1 MRNYDLIYEI
11 GETLEGVRF
20 DHLEGYSCLGDYR
33 SGADI
38 HPIQYRALT
47 NTRPGDD
54 DPFEGIGWSPNE
66 ALSNLYKTLKDSNIF
81 QSPSGVE
88 E

>member
-11 GETLEGVRF
+11 GEILEGVRF

-47 NTRPGDD
+47 NTRTGDD

-66 ALSNLYKTLKDSNIF
+66 ALRDLYKTLKEVVVASE
-81 QSPSGVE
+81 VKE
-88 E
+88 WR